1 MGSVIVVASSKGGCS
16 KTVTVTALAVNLL
29 AHGYKVAVCDSD
41 PNQAFVR
48 WHKTAGSPPISVS
61 SQMDQNLIVGHLNRL
76 AKIHDVVLCDTGG
89 WSNQTQVFAMGAA
102 SMVIIP
108 VMPDRNSIVEAA
120 RTAQQVK
127 SVSEIAR
134 RDIPYR
140 VLLTR
145 WTPKG
150 LSERAA
156 LEDLEASSLP
166 RLQHHIGDL
175 VAFQKSSFSGVMPT
189 KGYIGLIV
197 SRVIDELVGLGA
209 IGPVAAEAAA

>member
-89 WSNQTQVFAMGAA
+89 WSNQTQVFCGLPLTHNQII
-102 SMVIIP
+102 SMI
-108 VMPDRNSIVEAA
+108 
-120 RTAQQVK
+120 
-127 SVSEIAR
+127 
-134 RDIPYR
+134 
-140 VLLTR
+140 
-145 WTPKG
+145 
-150 LSERAA
+150 
-156 LEDLEASSLP
+156 
-166 RLQHHIGDL
+166 
-175 VAFQKSSFSGVMPT
+175 
-189 KGYIGLIV
+189 
-197 SRVIDELVGLGA
+197 
-209 IGPVAAEAAA
+209 